1 MTRGVKLKMRWL
13 ITYGGHISQELRNT
27 RRVDEFTLD
36 IIAPYNKSINA
47 NWSLTC
53 NPNIEFTV
61 IHKNA

>member
-47 NWSLTC
+47 N
-53 NPNIEFTV
+53 
-61 IHKNA
+61 